1 MTRRIAARAW
11 QALLIVG
18 IEAATVLLLVSH
30 LPGLGFGVHG
40 LRPGAVLLPAL
51 WLGLANAAMR
61 PLMIAATVPMG
72 ILGFATVT
80 TAVNCLL
87 LLAFQGLGYLHLTG
101 PHALVAGSAILA
113 VVNAVV
119 STILSIDEEDRF
131 YRRVIRRLLRSFR
144 GAANEEPGL
153 LLIEIDGLAYTYLQH
168 ARARGWIPALE
179 SLIRDGRHVL
189 VQWNCGVPSQTSSSQ
204 AGIMYGDNT
213 DIPAFRWYERER
225 GVVVVSGNARDA
237 SELEARLSRGQGL
250 LRGGSSVNNLL
261 SGDATTA
268 ALTLSRLGEG
278 MSSSGEVLQFFTDPY
293 CLSRALILVAWEL
306 AVQGVQAVT
315 ALIRHPR
322 GPRGHGA
329 FYPLQRALST
339 VVLRDLSTFLVV
351 RDLIQGVP
359 AVYVSYI
366 GYDVVAHERG
376 PASLEALGV
385 LSAIDRQLGRLI
397 EVAARHGPRPYRVV
411 VLSDHGQSPGQ
422 SFADRHGITL
432 TRLVQGLVK
441 GAPVGEVT
449 ADPPRY
455 LHALLEELR
464 RSEELAT
471 VGTAR
476 KRAIR
481 RSRLYLARRIEEP
494 VTEHPAAG
502 RVVVCCSGNLAHIY
516 LHGGRGALTLEDIDH
531 AYPGL
536 VPGLL
541 GHPGVG
547 FAVVR
552 SVRRGLLILGRGG
565 LREVESGT
573 VEGDD
578 PLRPFDDPERTSR
591 QLARLAGFTHCGDV
605 VVNSSVDGPNV
616 FSFEAQRG
624 SHGGLGGPQN
634 YPFLICPMDA
644 APAGY
649 AASPV
654 DLYRTL
660 RDLNPELL
668 SVTG

>member
-1 MTRRIAARAW
+1 MTRQIAARAW
-11 QALLIVG
+11 QAILVVG
-18 IEAATVLLLVSH
+18 IEAATVLLLAYH
-30 LPGLGFGVHG
+30 LPGLGFGAQG
-40 LRPGAVLLPAL
+40 RWPGTLLFLAL
-51 WLGLANAAMR
+51 SLGLANAAMR

-80 TAVNCLL
+80 TAVNCVLL
-87 LLAFQGLGYLHLTG
+87 LVFEGFGYLHLAGGPVLVTG
-101 PHALVAGSAILA
+101 AAILA

-119 STILSIDEEDRF
+119 STVLSIDEEDRF
-131 YRRVIRRLLRSFR
+131 YRRVIRRRVRRSP
-144 GAANEEPGL
+144 GPASDEPGL
-153 LLIEIDGLAYTYLQH
+153 LVIEIDGLAYTYFQQ
-168 ARARGWIPALE
+168 ARAGGWIPALE
-179 SLIRDGRHVL
+179 SLIRRRGHVL

-213 DIPAFRWYERER
+213 DIPAFRWYERDR

-261 SGDATTA
+261 SGDAATA
-268 ALTLSRLGEG
+268 ALTLSRLGG
-278 MSSSGEVLQFFTDPY
+278 GRSPSSEVLHFFTDPY

-306 AVQGVQAVT
+306 AVQGAQAVV
-315 ALIRHPR
+315 AAIRHPR
-322 GPRGHGA
+322 APRAHGA
-329 FYPLQRALST
+329 LYPLQRALST

-351 RDLIQGVP
+351 QDLIQGVP

-366 GYDVVAHERG
+366 GYDVVAHAHG
-376 PASLEALGV
+376 PDSTEALGV
-385 LSAIDRQLGRLI
+385 LSAIDRQVGRLM

-422 SFADRHGITL
+422 SFADRHGIPF

-441 GAPVGEVT
+441 GSPVGEVT

-455 LHALLEELR
+455 LHALLEEVR

-471 VGTAR
+471 LGPAR
-476 KRAIR
+476 KLVL
-481 RSRLYLARRIEEP
+481 RSGRLYLARRIEEP
-494 VTEHPAAG
+494 VTEHPAAE

-516 LHGGRGALTLEDIDH
+516 LHNGREPLCLEDIDRAH
-531 AYPGL
+531 QGL

-547 FAVVR
+547 FVLVR
-552 SVRRGLLILGRGG
+552 SLRRGLLILGRGG
-565 LREVESGT
+565 LREVETGV

-578 PLRPFDDPERTSR
+578 PLRTFDDPERTCR
-591 QLARLAGFTHCGDV
+591 QLARLAGFSHCGDL
-605 VVNSSVDGPNV
+605 VVNSSVEGRSV

-634 YPFLICPMDA
+634 YPFLICPIDA

-654 DLYRTL
+654 DLYRAL
-660 RDLNPELL
+660 WNLNPDRE
-668 SVTG
+668 SVAG